1 MKKLLAFAAVLA
13 AGIGAAG
20 GCTPQ
25 NEIDGFSYEE
35 IRKGVLKHCP
45 ADIEKLD
52 YVDEI
57 SGKLYLADN
66 EIPDFIIINNKRY
79 MLVYSNEIKSDYSI
93 KNTQSLYADAANRN
107 RISKDVIG
115 WMNKHGFDCNS
126 NRLNYSFDGIF
137 FLKSF
142 GV

>member
-1 MKKLLAFAAVLA
+1 MRKSLAFVAVLS
-13 AGIGAAG
+13 AGIGAAA

-35 IRKGVLKHCP
+35 IRNIVKHCP
-45 ADIEKLD
+45 ADIDKMDYLD
-52 YVDEI
+52 DI

-66 EIPDFIIINNKRY
+66 EIPDFIIINSKRY
-79 MLVYSNEIKSDYSI
+79 LIVHSNEISNDFRL

-107 RISKDVIG
+107 RISKHVRG
-115 WMNKHGFDCNS
+115 WINKHGFDCESRVNI
-126 NRLNYSFDGIF
+126 SFDGIF
-137 FLKSF
+137 FLESF